1 MRRLLKFSIV
11 LFILAGV
18 LFLVTKIYRTRS
30 RDSAGPE
37 ITVENESISVSIH
50 DPESVLLAGV
60 TAFDKKDGDV
70 TQSIVIERISNFL
83 EKDTRIVTYAA
94 FDRDNHVTR
103 ASREITYTDYDPP
116 EFAAA
121 KPFSF
126 RLGDTDV
133 LAGVSA
139 SDCLDGSLSDRI
151 RLLSDDAIDEKT
163 PGEYQAYL
171 QASNSAGDVI
181 TLPVILEY
189 GAPEST
195 PKVLLKNY
203 IQYLDPG
210 EAFDPAS
217 LLAGVQIGSMTY
229 EIVNGRGNYGSED
242 RQRGEAVY
250 VGRNDIVIDG
260 TVDSNVPGNYIVTYS
275 YTVEN
280 EAAGPVTG
288 KTRLYVVVREKAGTA
303 S

>member
-116 EFAAA
+116 EFAS
-121 KPFSF
+121 PPVFP
-126 RLGDTDV
+126 
-133 LAGVSA
+133 
-139 SDCLDGSLSDRI
+139 LSDEPPDP
-151 RLLSDDAIDEKT
+151 LFFS
-163 PGEYQAYL
+163 
-171 QASNSAGDVI
+171 
-181 TLPVILEY
+181 
-189 GAPEST
+189 
-195 PKVLLKNY
+195 VLY
-203 IQYLDPG
+203 
-210 EAFDPAS
+210 PAS
-217 LLAGVQIGSMTY
+217 LTITAKCLQLYRIY
-229 EIVNGRGNYGSED
+229 
-242 RQRGEAVY
+242 
-250 VGRNDIVIDG
+250 
-260 TVDSNVPGNYIVTYS
+260 P
-275 YTVEN
+275 YTVIIISEQ
-280 EAAGPVTG
+280 GSPF
-288 KTRLYVVVREKAGTA
+288 
-303 S
+303 